1 MSGIIGLLGIES
13 KSKLESMADTPR
25 SKSGL
30 TGLYLRNF
38 AANLAG
44 NLTIVLL
51 NLFTPL
57 AVFKDWQSFLRQ
69 GGWIFL
75 AVALPLIFLTAI
87 ILQYLIQRPI
97 ADLYKQ
103 ISTGQKI
110 DAALQ
115 QRART
120 RLLNLP
126 LTLGMAN
133 LALWIFATALL
144 VPFIYYARDIYLNDF
159 GAATGLYLFF
169 RTIILGLMAAFISF
183 FLIDDYSRSKLVP
196 LLFPEGKLA
205 ATSGTV
211 KISILRRIR
220 VLYAAGTG
228 APMLILV
235 GSLALVLWEMEDKRV
250 SAAGFG
256 KEIFIFIIVL
266 YIVFVPLAV
275 SLNYLVGKSILR
287 PVKDMM
293 DLVNKVRHGDFTHK
307 IQVVSND
314 ELGVLG
320 EGMNEMTE
328 GLIER
333 DRMRQ
338 SLFLAKEVQQAL
350 LPRMDPQIDGLDI
363 ASTSVYCDETG
374 GDYFDYLGR
383 DEPDSGKISIV
394 IGDVSGHGVPSALLM
409 ATARAFLRQRSDLSG
424 GISRIVSDVN
434 RQLTRDVAESGG
446 FMTLFYLTIDAKK
459 RRLHWVRAGH
469 DPAIF
474 YDPANDAFEEL
485 YGTGVA
491 LGVQAE
497 ARFEANEKN
506 DLQNHQIIFLGTD
519 GIWEAR
525 NPQGDMFGKDKIYR
539 IIRQHHAAG
548 AKEILTICFNTLSR
562 FLEDRALEDDVTM
575 IVIKLDDCN

>member
-1 MSGIIGLLGIES
+1 
-13 KSKLESMADTPR
+13 MADTPH

-30 TGLYLRNF
+30 IGLYLRNF

-57 AVFKDWQSFLRQ
+57 EVFKDWQAFLRQ

-75 AVALPLIFLTAI
+75 VIALPLIFSTAI
-87 ILQYLIQRPI
+87 VLQYLIQRPI
-97 ADLYKQ
+97 AVFYKQ
-103 ISTGQKI
+103 ITAGQKI
-110 DAALQ
+110 DVALQ
-115 QRART
+115 QRARK

-133 LALWIFATALL
+133 FALWIFATALV
-144 VPFIYYARDIYLNDF
+144 VPIIYYAREFYLNDF

-183 FLIDDYSRSKLVP
+183 FLVDDYARSKLIP

-205 ATSGTV
+205 ATPGTV

-220 VLYAAGTG
+220 VLYGAGTG
-228 APMLILV
+228 APVLILV
-235 GSLALVLWEMEDKRV
+235 GSLGLVLWEMEDTQI
-250 SAAGFG
+250 SAVDFG
-256 KEIFIFIIVL
+256 QEIFIFIIVL

-293 DLVNKVRHGDFTHK
+293 HLVKKVRHGDFKHQ

-314 ELGVLG
+314 ELGVLAD
-320 EGMNEMTE
+320 GMNEMTE

-350 LPRMDPQIDGLDI
+350 LPRETPRIRGLDI
-363 ASTSVYCDETG
+363 AATSVYCDETG

-383 DEPDSGKISIV
+383 DGPDSGKISIV
-394 IGDVSGHGVPSALLM
+394 VGDVSGHGVPSALLM
-409 ATARAFLRQRSDLSG
+409 ATARAFLRQRSDLPGS
-424 GISRIVSDVN
+424 ICQIVSDVN
-434 RQLTRDVAESGG
+434 RQLARDVAESGG
-446 FMTLFYLTIDAKK
+446 FMTLFYLTIDAKN
-459 RRLHWVRAGH
+459 RSLSWVRAGH

-474 YDPANDAFEEL
+474 YDPASDTFEEL
-485 YGTGVA
+485 HGTGVA
-491 LGVQAE
+491 LGVQADV
-497 ARFEANEKN
+497 RFAANEKN
-506 DLQNHQIIFLGTD
+506 DLQSHQIIFLGTD

-525 NPQGDMFGKDKIYR
+525 NPRGEMFGKDEIQR
-539 IIRQHHAAG
+539 IIRQNHAAG

-562 FLEDRALEDDVTM
+562 FSADRAPEDDVTM
-575 IVIKLDDCN
+575 IVIKLMDD

>member
-1 MSGIIGLLGIES
+1 MV
-13 KSKLESMADTPR
+13 DTPLP
-25 SKSGL
+25 KSGL
-30 TGLYLRNF
+30 IGLYLRNF
-38 AANLAG
+38 AANIAG

-51 NLFTPL
+51 NVFTPL
-57 AVFKDWQSFLRQ
+57 EVLKDWQSFLWQ
-69 GGWIFL
+69 GGWVLLVI
-75 AVALPLIFLTAI
+75 ALPLIFLTAF
-87 ILQYLIQRPI
+87 ILQYSIQRPI
-97 ADLYKQ
+97 SDLYQQ
-103 ISTGQKI
+103 IHTAQKI
-110 DAALQ
+110 DVGLQ

-133 LALWIFATALL
+133 LALWIFATALFI
-144 VPFIYYARDIYLNDF
+144 PFIYYAREIYLNDF
-159 GAATGLYLFF
+159 GAVTVLYLFF

-183 FLIDDYSRSKLVP
+183 FLVDDYARRKLVP
-196 LLFPEGKLA
+196 LLFPEGRLA
-205 ATSGTV
+205 AIPGTV

-228 APMLILV
+228 APVLILV
-235 GSLALVLWEMEDKRV
+235 GTLALVLWEMEDKLV
-250 SAAGFG
+250 SAVGFG

-266 YIVFVPLAV
+266 YIIFVPLAV

-293 DLVNKVRHGDFTHK
+293 GLVNKVRHGDFKHK
-307 IQVVSND
+307 VQVVSND

-320 EGMNEMTE
+320 DGMNEMTE

-350 LPRMDPQIDGLDI
+350 LPRMDPRISGLDI

-374 GDYFDYLGR
+374 GDYFDYLGG
-383 DEPDSGKISIV
+383 DELNPGKISVV
-394 IGDVSGHGVPSALLM
+394 IGDVSGHGVSSALLM
-409 ATARAFLRQRSDLSG
+409 ATARAFLRQRSGLPGS
-424 GISRIVSDVN
+424 ISQIVSDVN

-446 FMTLFYLTIDAKK
+446 FMTLFYLTIDAKNHS
-459 RRLHWVRAGH
+459 LSWVRAGH
-469 DPAIF
+469 DPAIL
-474 YDPANDAFEEL
+474 YDPANDTFEEL

-491 LGVQAE
+491 LGVQAD
-497 ARFEANEKN
+497 ARFEPNDKK
-506 DLQNHQIIFLGTD
+506 DLQNDQIIFLGTD

-525 NPQGDMFGKDKIYR
+525 NPQGEMFGKDRIHH
-539 IIRQHHAAG
+539 IIRQNHETS

-562 FLEDRALEDDVTM
+562 FLENRAPEDDVTM
-575 IVIKLDDCN
+575 IVIKLIDD